1 MMQLQIEHER
11 WAFHMVQPCYL
22 QETRLFFSFR
32 HCEVGQVIEQL
43 DRDGSGAF
51 DISESLGTVENLGD
65 FISCFADVMVEDYV
79 DLEI

>member
-1 MMQLQIEHER
+1 MKDGRFTWFNHVICKKHG
-11 WAFHMVQPCYL
+11 C
-22 QETRLFFSFR
+22 FFSFR